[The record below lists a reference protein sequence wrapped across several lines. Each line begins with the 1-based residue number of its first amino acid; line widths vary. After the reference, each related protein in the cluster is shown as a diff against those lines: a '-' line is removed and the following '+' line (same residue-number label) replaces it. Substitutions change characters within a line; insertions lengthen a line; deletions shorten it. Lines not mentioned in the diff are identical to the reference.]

1 MTIEDLMRDNGE
13 LIKKGTLGE
22 EGDVEFWEDGTTSQ
36 RRKDEIN
43 DDIL

>member
-1 MTIEDLMRDNGE
+1 MTIEDMMRDRGE
-13 LIKKGTLGE
+13 LVKRGTLDAG
-22 EGDVEFWEDGTTSQ
+22 GDVEFWEDGTTSQ